1 MTASVARWRTA
12 SGTDVSLRPLAEG
25 ETPPRDESPYD
36 DWGERLPLEETAGV
50 IHLLLVEADGEPV
63 GVVSWHR
70 THYGPNAG
78 SLAWNVGIGLAAA
91 ARGRGIG
98 SAAQRLLAQ
107 HLFAT
112 TAIDRVEASTD
123 IENVAEQ
130 RALEKAGFTREGVL
144 RSAQARRDGRH
155 DIVSYSVLRG
165 EV

>member
-1 MTASVARWRTA
+1 MTAAVARWRTA
-12 SGTDVSLRPLAEG
+12 AGTDVALRPLREG
-25 ETPPRDESPYD
+25 EELPADDSPYD
-36 DWGERLPLEETAGV
+36 DWGDRLPLEETAGV
-50 IHLLLVEADGEPV
+50 VHRLVVEADGEAV

-78 SLAWNVGIGLAAA
+78 SLAWNVGIGLAPS

-98 SAAQRLLAQ
+98 PVAQRLLAQ
-107 HLFAT
+107 VLFAT
-112 TAIDRVEASTD
+112 TPIDRVEASTD
-123 IENVAEQ
+123 VENLAEQ

-155 DIVSYSVLRG
+155 DLVSYSVLRG